1 MIQKQMMDSRVG
13 DLSGRERLIELLED
27 LKGSEISLLV
37 DKRISEFKRLRRG
50 SSREIFKELC
60 FCILCAN
67 YSAER
72 SIRVQREI
80 DDGFLTLP
88 PSQLIRRLREVGY
101 RFPRSRAS
109 YIIAARRYCDS
120 IKDIIASLKDPRKI
134 REWLIKNIR
143 GIGLKEASHF
153 LRNIGYSDL
162 AIIDFHILNLLD
174 RYGLIE
180 KPKRMT
186 KSRYLQIEDEL
197 RRLSRDAGLSLAEL
211 DLYLWYIET
220 GKILK

>member
-1 MIQKQMMDSRVG
+1 MADWRLNA
-13 DLSGRERLIELLED
+13 LSGRDRLIELLED
-27 LKGSEISLLV
+27 LKRSEISLLV
-37 DKRISEFKRLRRG
+37 DRRISEFKRLRRE

-72 SIRVQREI
+72 SIRIQREI

-88 PSQLIRRLREVGY
+88 PSQLIRRLREMGH

-109 YIIAARRYCDS
+109 YIIAARRYSDS
-120 IKDIIASLKDPRKI
+120 IKDVISSLNDPREI
-134 REWLIKNIR
+134 QEWLIRNIR

-174 RYGLIE
+174 RYGIIK
-180 KPKRMT
+180 KPKTMT

>member
-1 MIQKQMMDSRVG
+1 MADLRLNALSR
-13 DLSGRERLIELLED
+13 REELIRLIED
-27 LKGSEISLLV
+27 LKRSEVSLLIGE
-37 DKRISEFKRLRRG
+37 RISEFKRLGRG

-60 FCILCAN
+60 YCILCAN

-72 SIRVQREI
+72 SMRIQREI

-88 PSQLIRRLREVGY
+88 PSQLIRRLREMGH
-101 RFPRSRAS
+101 RFPKTRAS
-109 YIIAARRYCDS
+109 YIVAARKYCDS
-120 IKDIIASLKDPRKI
+120 IKDVIASLKDPREI
-134 REWLIKNIR
+134 REWLVRNIR
-143 GIGLKEASHF
+143 GVGLKEASHF

-180 KPKRMT
+180 KPKTMT
-186 KSRYLQIEDEL
+186 KSRYLRIEDEL
-197 RRLSRDAGLSLAEL
+197 RRLSRDVDLSLAEL

>member
-1 MIQKQMMDSRVG
+1 MADLRLNALSR
-13 DLSGRERLIELLED
+13 REELIRLIED
-27 LKGSEISLLV
+27 LKRSEVSLLIGE
-37 DKRISEFKRLRRG
+37 RISEFKRLGRG

-60 FCILCAN
+60 YCILCAN

-72 SIRVQREI
+72 SMRIQREI

-88 PSQLIRRLREVGY
+88 PSQLIRRLREMGH
-101 RFPRSRAS
+101 RFPKTRAS
-109 YIIAARRYCDS
+109 YIVAARKYCDS
-120 IKDIIASLKDPRKI
+120 IKDVIASLKDPREI
-134 REWLIKNIR
+134 REWLIRNIR
-143 GIGLKEASHF
+143 GVGLKEASHF

-180 KPKRMT
+180 KPKTMT
-186 KSRYLQIEDEL
+186 KSRYLRIEDEL
-197 RRLSRDAGLSLAEL
+197 RRLSRDVDLNLAEL

>member
-1 MIQKQMMDSRVG
+1 M
-13 DLSGRERLIELLED
+13 SGRDRLIRLLED
-27 LKGSEISLLV
+27 LKRSEISLLV
-37 DKRISEFKRLRRG
+37 DKRISEFKRLGRG

-72 SIRVQREI
+72 SIRIQREI

-88 PSQLIRRLREVGY
+88 SSQLIKRLREMGY

-109 YIIAARRYCDS
+109 YIISARKYCDS
-120 IKDIIASLKDPRKI
+120 IKDVIASLNDPREI
-134 REWLIKNIR
+134 REWLTKNIR

-162 AIIDFHILNLLD
+162 AIIDFHILDLLG

-186 KSRYLQIEDEL
+186 KSRYLRIEDEL

>member
-1 MIQKQMMDSRVG
+1 MSR
-13 DLSGRERLIELLED
+13 REELIRLIED
-27 LKGSEISLLV
+27 LKRSEVSLLINE
-37 DKRISEFKRLRRG
+37 RISEFKRLGRG

-60 FCILCAN
+60 YCILCAN

-72 SIRVQREI
+72 SMRIQREI

-88 PSQLIRRLREVGY
+88 PSQLIRRLREMGH
-101 RFPRSRAS
+101 RFPKTRAS
-109 YIIAARRYCDS
+109 YIVAARKYCDS
-120 IKDIIASLKDPRKI
+120 IKDVIASLKDPREI
-134 REWLIKNIR
+134 REWLIRNIR
-143 GIGLKEASHF
+143 GVGLKEASHF

-180 KPKRMT
+180 KPKTMT
-186 KSRYLQIEDEL
+186 KSRYLRIEDEL
-197 RRLSRDAGLSLAEL
+197 RRLSRDVDLNLAEL

>member
-1 MIQKQMMDSRVG
+1 MADWRLNA
-13 DLSGRERLIELLED
+13 LSGRDRLIELLED
-27 LKGSEISLLV
+27 LKRSEISLLV
-37 DKRISEFKRLRRG
+37 DRRISEFKRLGRE

-72 SIRVQREI
+72 SIRIQREI

-88 PSQLIRRLREVGY
+88 PSQLIRRLREMGH

-109 YIIAARRYCDS
+109 YIIAARRYSDS
-120 IKDIIASLKDPRKI
+120 IKDVISSLNDPREI
-134 REWLIKNIR
+134 REWLIRNIR

-174 RYGLIE
+174 RYGIIK
-180 KPKRMT
+180 KPKTMT

>member
-1 MIQKQMMDSRVG
+1 MADSRLNA
-13 DLSGRERLIELLED
+13 LSGRDRLIELLED
-27 LKGSEISLLV
+27 LKRSEISLLV
-37 DKRISEFKRLRRG
+37 DRRISEFKRLGRE

-72 SIRVQREI
+72 SIRIQREI

-88 PSQLIRRLREVGY
+88 PSQLIRRLREMGH

-109 YIIAARRYCDS
+109 YIIAARRYSDS
-120 IKDIIASLKDPRKI
+120 IKDVISSLNDPREI
-134 REWLIKNIR
+134 REWLIRNIQ
-143 GIGLKEASHF
+143 GIGPKEASHF

-162 AIIDFHILNLLD
+162 AIIDFHILDLLD
-174 RYGLIE
+174 RYGIVE
-180 KPKRMT
+180 KPKTMT
-186 KSRYLQIEDEL
+186 KSRYLRIEDEL
-197 RRLSRDAGLSLAEL
+197 RRLSRDVGLSLAEL

>member
-1 MIQKQMMDSRVG
+1 MADWRLNA
-13 DLSGRERLIELLED
+13 LSGRDRLIELLED
-27 LKGSEISLLV
+27 LKKSEISLLV
-37 DKRISEFKRLRRG
+37 DRRISEFKRLGRE

-72 SIRVQREI
+72 SIRIQREI

-88 PSQLIRRLREVGY
+88 PSQLIRRLREMGH

-109 YIIAARRYCDS
+109 YIIAARRYSDS
-120 IKDIIASLKDPRKI
+120 IKDVIASLNDPREI

-153 LRNIGYSDL
+153 LRNIGYSNL
-162 AIIDFHILNLLD
+162 AIIDFHILDLLD
-174 RYGLIE
+174 RYGIIE
-180 KPKRMT
+180 KPKMMT

>member
-1 MIQKQMMDSRVG
+1 MVDLRLNALSR
-13 DLSGRERLIELLED
+13 REELIRLIED
-27 LKGSEISLLV
+27 LKRSEVSLLIGE
-37 DKRISEFKRLRRG
+37 RISEFKRLGRG

-60 FCILCAN
+60 YCILCAN

-72 SIRVQREI
+72 SMRIQREI

-88 PSQLIRRLREVGY
+88 PSQLIRRLREMGH
-101 RFPRSRAS
+101 RFPKTRAS
-109 YIIAARRYCDS
+109 YIVAARKYCDS
-120 IKDIIASLKDPRKI
+120 IKDVIASLKDPREI
-134 REWLIKNIR
+134 REWLVRNIR
-143 GIGLKEASHF
+143 GVGLKEASHF

-162 AIIDFHILNLLD
+162 TIIDFHILNLLD

-180 KPKRMT
+180 KPKTMT
-186 KSRYLQIEDEL
+186 KSRYLRIEDEL
-197 RRLSRDAGLSLAEL
+197 RRLSRDVDLNLAEL

>member
-1 MIQKQMMDSRVG
+1 MADLRLNALSR
-13 DLSGRERLIELLED
+13 REELIRLIED
-27 LKGSEISLLV
+27 LKRSEVSLLIGE
-37 DKRISEFKRLRRG
+37 RISEFKRLGRG

-60 FCILCAN
+60 YCILCAN

-72 SIRVQREI
+72 SMRIQREI

-88 PSQLIRRLREVGY
+88 PSQLIRRLREMGH
-101 RFPRSRAS
+101 RFPKTRAS
-109 YIIAARRYCDS
+109 YIVAARKYCDS
-120 IKDIIASLKDPRKI
+120 IKDVIASLKDPREI
-134 REWLIKNIR
+134 REWLIRNIR
-143 GIGLKEASHF
+143 GVGLKEASHF

-180 KPKRMT
+180 KPKTMT
-186 KSRYLQIEDEL
+186 KSRYLRIEDEL
-197 RRLSRDAGLSLAEL
+197 RRLSRDVDLSLAEL

>member
-1 MIQKQMMDSRVG
+1 MADLRLNALSR
-13 DLSGRERLIELLED
+13 REELIRLIED
-27 LKGSEISLLV
+27 LKRSEVSLLIGE
-37 DKRISEFKRLRRG
+37 RISEFKRLGRG

-60 FCILCAN
+60 YCILCAN

-72 SIRVQREI
+72 SMRIQREI

-88 PSQLIRRLREVGY
+88 PSQLIRRLREMGH
-101 RFPRSRAS
+101 RFPKTRAS
-109 YIIAARRYCDS
+109 YIVAARKYCDS
-120 IKDIIASLKDPRKI
+120 IKDVIASLKDPREI
-134 REWLIKNIR
+134 REWLIRNIR
-143 GIGLKEASHF
+143 GVGLKEASHF

-180 KPKRMT
+180 KPKTMT

-197 RRLSRDAGLSLAEL
+197 RRLSRDVDLSLAEL

>member
-1 MIQKQMMDSRVG
+1 MVDLRLNALSR
-13 DLSGRERLIELLED
+13 REELIRLIED
-27 LKGSEISLLV
+27 LKRSEVSLLV
-37 DKRISEFKRLRRG
+37 GERISEFKRLGRG

-60 FCILCAN
+60 YCILCAN

-72 SIRVQREI
+72 SMRIQREI

-88 PSQLIRRLREVGY
+88 PSQLIRRLREMGH
-101 RFPRSRAS
+101 RFPKTRAS
-109 YIIAARRYCDS
+109 YIVAARKYCDS
-120 IKDIIASLKDPRKI
+120 IKDVIASLKDPREI
-134 REWLIKNIR
+134 REWLVRNIR
-143 GIGLKEASHF
+143 GVGLKEASHF

-180 KPKRMT
+180 KPKTMT
-186 KSRYLQIEDEL
+186 KSRYLRIEDEL
-197 RRLSRDAGLSLAEL
+197 RRLSRDVDLNLAEL

>member
-1 MIQKQMMDSRVG
+1 MADWRLNA
-13 DLSGRERLIELLED
+13 LSGRDRLIELLED
-27 LKGSEISLLV
+27 LKRSEISLLV
-37 DKRISEFKRLRRG
+37 DRRISEFKRLGRE

-72 SIRVQREI
+72 SIRIQREI

-88 PSQLIRRLREVGY
+88 PSQLIRRLREMGH

-109 YIIAARRYCDS
+109 YIIAARRYSDS
-120 IKDIIASLKDPRKI
+120 IKDVISSLNDPREI
-134 REWLIKNIR
+134 REWLIRNIR
-143 GIGLKEASHF
+143 GIGLKEVSHF

-174 RYGLIE
+174 RYGIIK
-180 KPKRMT
+180 KPKTMT

>member
-1 MIQKQMMDSRVG
+1 MADLRLNALSR
-13 DLSGRERLIELLED
+13 REELIRLIED
-27 LKGSEISLLV
+27 LKRSEVSLLIGE
-37 DKRISEFKRLRRG
+37 RISEFKRLGRG

-60 FCILCAN
+60 YCILCAN

-72 SIRVQREI
+72 SMRIQREI

-88 PSQLIRRLREVGY
+88 PSQLIRRLREMGH
-101 RFPRSRAS
+101 RFPKTRAS
-109 YIIAARRYCDS
+109 YIVAARKYCDS
-120 IKDIIASLKDPRKI
+120 IKDVIASLKDPREI
-134 REWLIKNIR
+134 REWLVRNIR
-143 GIGLKEASHF
+143 GVGLKEASHF

-180 KPKRMT
+180 KPKTMT
-186 KSRYLQIEDEL
+186 KSRYLRIEDEL
-197 RRLSRDAGLSLAEL
+197 RRLSRDVDLNLAEL

>member
-1 MIQKQMMDSRVG
+1 MVDLRLNALSR
-13 DLSGRERLIELLED
+13 REELIRLIED
-27 LKGSEISLLV
+27 LKRSEVSLLIGE
-37 DKRISEFKRLRRG
+37 RISEFKRLGRG

-60 FCILCAN
+60 YCILCAN

-72 SIRVQREI
+72 SMRIQREI

-88 PSQLIRRLREVGY
+88 PSQLIRRLREMGH
-101 RFPRSRAS
+101 RFPKTRAS
-109 YIIAARRYCDS
+109 YIVAARKYCDS
-120 IKDIIASLKDPRKI
+120 IKDVIASLKDPREI
-134 REWLIKNIR
+134 REWLIRNIR
-143 GIGLKEASHF
+143 GVGLKEASHF

-180 KPKRMT
+180 KPKTMT

>member
-1 MIQKQMMDSRVG
+1 MADSRLNV
-13 DLSGRERLIELLED
+13 LSGRDRLIDLIKD
-27 LKGSEISLLV
+27 LKRSEISILV
-37 DKRISEFKRLRRG
+37 DKRISEFKRLGKG

-72 SIRVQREI
+72 SIKIQREI
-80 DDGFLTLP
+80 DEGFLTLP
-88 PSQLIRRLREVGY
+88 LSQLTKRLREMGY
-101 RFPRSRAS
+101 RFPKSRAS
-109 YIIAARRYCDS
+109 YIVAARKYYDI
-120 IKDIIASLKDPRKI
+120 IKDVMASLNDPREI
-134 REWLIKNIR
+134 REWLIRNIR
-143 GIGLKEASHF
+143 GIGPKEASHF

-162 AIIDFHILNLLD
+162 AIIDFHILDLLD
-174 RYGLIE
+174 RYGIVK
-180 KPKRMT
+180 KPKTMT
-186 KSRYLQIEDEL
+186 KSRYLRIEDEL

>member
-1 MIQKQMMDSRVG
+1 MADLRLNALSR
-13 DLSGRERLIELLED
+13 REELIRLIED
-27 LKGSEISLLV
+27 LKRSEVSLLV
-37 DKRISEFKRLRRG
+37 GERISEFKRLGRG

-60 FCILCAN
+60 YCILCAN

-72 SIRVQREI
+72 SMRIQREI

-88 PSQLIRRLREVGY
+88 PSQLIRRLREMGH
-101 RFPRSRAS
+101 RFPKTRAS
-109 YIIAARRYCDS
+109 YIVAARKYCDS
-120 IKDIIASLKDPRKI
+120 IKDVIASLKDPREI
-134 REWLIKNIR
+134 REWLVRNIR
-143 GIGLKEASHF
+143 GVGLKEASHF

-180 KPKRMT
+180 KPKTMT
-186 KSRYLQIEDEL
+186 KSRYLRIEDEL
-197 RRLSRDAGLSLAEL
+197 RRLSRDVDLNLAEL

>member
-1 MIQKQMMDSRVG
+1 MVDLRLNALSR
-13 DLSGRERLIELLED
+13 REELIRLIED
-27 LKGSEISLLV
+27 LKRSEVSLLV
-37 DKRISEFKRLRRG
+37 GERISEFKRLGRG

-60 FCILCAN
+60 YCILCAN

-72 SIRVQREI
+72 SMRIQREI

-88 PSQLIRRLREVGY
+88 PSQLIRRLREMGH
-101 RFPRSRAS
+101 RFPKTRAS
-109 YIIAARRYCDS
+109 YIVAARKYCDS
-120 IKDIIASLKDPRKI
+120 IKDVIASLKDPREI
-134 REWLIKNIR
+134 REWLVRNIR
-143 GIGLKEASHF
+143 GVGLKEASHF

-162 AIIDFHILNLLD
+162 AIIDFHMLNLLD

-180 KPKRMT
+180 KPKTMT

>member
-1 MIQKQMMDSRVG
+1 M
-13 DLSGRERLIELLED
+13 SGRDRLIGLLAD
-27 LKGSEISLLV
+27 LKRSEISLLV
-37 DKRISEFKRLRRG
+37 DRRISEFKRLGRG

-72 SIRVQREI
+72 SIKIQREI

-88 PSQLIRRLREVGY
+88 HSQLMRRLREMGH

-109 YIIAARRYCDS
+109 YIIAARRYSDS
-120 IKDIIASLKDPRKI
+120 IKDVIASFNDPKEL
-134 REWLIKNIR
+134 REWLIKNIP

-174 RYGLIE
+174 RYGIIK
-180 KPKRMT
+180 KPKTMT
-186 KSRYLQIEDEL
+186 KSRYLQIENEL